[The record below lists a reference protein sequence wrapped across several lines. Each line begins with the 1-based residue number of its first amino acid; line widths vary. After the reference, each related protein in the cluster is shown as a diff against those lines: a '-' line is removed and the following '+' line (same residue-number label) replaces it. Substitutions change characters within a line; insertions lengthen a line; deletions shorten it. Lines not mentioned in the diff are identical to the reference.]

1 MTLAASAPLRGRAEV
16 CLTFQN
22 PVPRV
27 SKPAILMPVLD
38 GQGSSA
44 NSIVNSALIGV
55 AIAVIAAAVWL
66 IQGSPGAVPRNGVTI
81 EEPAPGGGPIL
92 ISVEAGDN
100 AADIGGRLEASDIIH
115 NGASFQRLAKII
127 GAESHLAAGEYEFL
141 PGTSVLDAVAR
152 IRDGLTAARIVAIP
166 EGRRIEEVAELLEKR
181 NVVSANDFLAAAN
194 ALATSG
200 SSVDADL
207 LASRPA
213 SATLEGYIYPAT
225 YSFSYRVEAQE
236 VVLEMIDAL
245 ATRFTPELRL
255 EALQA
260 GLSVHEVLTLASIV
274 EREAVLPEER
284 PLIASV
290 YLNRLAIDMPL
301 QADPTVQYAIT
312 ARPGNVVEYGF
323 WKRELSLQDLQFDST
338 YNTYVEPGLPPGPI
352 ANPGIDSITAVIR
365 PAETNY
371 YFFVARP
378 DGSHAFAETF
388 EEHQINVQQYQP

>member
-1 MTLAASAPLRGRAEV
+1 MTPAA
-16 CLTFQN
+16 
-22 PVPRV
+22 
-27 SKPAILMPVLD
+27 KPAILNPVLD

-44 NSIVNSALIGV
+44 NSIVNSALVGV
-55 AIAVIAAAVWL
+55 AIAVIAGAAWL
-66 IQGSPGAVPRNGVTI
+66 IQASPGAVPHSGI
-81 EEPAPGGGPIL
+81 DLDEPEPGGPIL

-100 AADIGGRLEASDIIH
+100 AADIGRRLQASNVIA

-127 GAESHLAAGEYEFL
+127 GAESSLAAGEYEFL

-152 IRDGLTAARIVAIP
+152 IRDGLTAARIVAVR
-166 EGRRIEEVAELLEKR
+166 EGLRIEEVAELLETR
-181 NVVSANDFLAAAN
+181 SVVSADDFLAAAN
-194 ALATSG
+194 SIATSG
-200 SSVDADL
+200 SGVDAGL
-207 LASRPA
+207 LGSRPA

-225 YSFSYRVEAQE
+225 YSFSFSVEASE

-245 ATRFTPELRL
+245 ATRFTPELRQ
-255 EALQA
+255 EATEK
-260 GLSVHEVLTLASIV
+260 GLSVHDVLTLAAIV

-312 ARPGNVVEYGF
+312 ARPGSVVEYGY
-323 WKRELSLQDLQFDST
+323 WKRELSLQDLQFVSS

-352 ANPGIDSITAVIR
+352 ANPGISSIEAVVR
-365 PAETNY
+365 PAQTGF

-388 EEHQINVQQYQP
+388 EEHQLNVNLYQP